1 MHRLRAASR
10 SSPRL
15 ASLYRGV
22 RGFALGGPAPKGSE
36 PSPPIQDRVGQLR
49 RPFLVVSP
57 RSGYRLNLVVP
68 TVDGAGTFGGIR
80 TALDLFETVGADVS
94 ERRIVSVARHPP
106 QGPVAVPAYTP
117 VDGGDDP
124 EIPLQLVRASRAAD
138 RLAVRP
144 NDVFL
149 ATYWTTAEFVGRIRR
164 WQGTTYGFVP
174 ERFGYV
180 IQDFEPGFYA
190 FSAEWMLARATYNQP
205 AETIAVYNTSALRDH
220 FHGTG
225 IRFEQEYT
233 FEPRLLPELRAAM
246 AAPPTVRSRT
256 IVVYGRPGTPR
267 NAFPAIVDGLRAWH
281 AANADASRW
290 DLVSVGRS
298 HPDIDLGGGA
308 VLRSIGKLDLDGYA
322 ALLRRAAIGIS
333 LMISPHPSY
342 PPLEMASLGMLVLTN
357 RFGAKDLSTWHSN
370 IRTTDDISAEGLA
383 TQLEAICLA
392 FEQDPDLGVAG
403 RALRPEFLSETPAF
417 PFASRLATDLR
428 AGVRDGDLG
437 AVAPFEQSETATPR

>member
-1 MHRLRAASR
+1 VHRLRAASR

-15 ASLYRGV
+15 AGLYRGV
-22 RGFALGGPAPKGSE
+22 RGFALGGPAPKGSA

-49 RPFLVVSP
+49 RPSLVASP

-106 QGPVAVPAYTP
+106 QGAAAVTAYTP
-117 VDGGDDP
+117 VDDGDDP
-124 EIPLQLVRASRAAD
+124 EIPLQLVRASRATD
-138 RLAVRP
+138 RLAIRAD
-144 NDVFL
+144 DVFM
-149 ATYWTTAEFVGRIRR
+149 ATYWTTAELVGRIRR
-164 WQGTTYGFVP
+164 WQGTTYGSVP

-190 FSAEWMLARATYNQP
+190 FSAEWMLARATYDQP
-205 AETIAVYNTSALRDH
+205 DETIGVYNTSALREY

-225 IRFEQEYT
+225 IRFEQEYA
-233 FEPRLLPELRAAM
+233 FEPRLLSELRAAM

-281 AANADASRW
+281 AANADASPW
-290 DLVSVGRS
+290 ELVSVGRS
-298 HPDIDLGGGA
+298 HPDIELGGGA

-342 PPLEMASLGMLVLTN
+342 PPLEMATLGMLVLTN

-383 TQLEAICLA
+383 AELEAMCLA
-392 FEQDPDLGVAG
+392 FEKDPDVGVTG

-417 PFASRLATDLR
+417 PFASQLAADLR
-428 AGVRDGDLG
+428 AGVQDRGLSG
-437 AVAPFEQSETATPR
+437 GAPFEQSETATPR

>member
-1 MHRLRAASR
+1 MHRLRATFR

-22 RGFALGGPAPKGSE
+22 RGFALGGSATKVSE
-36 PSPPIQDRVGQLR
+36 PFPPIQDRVGQLR
-49 RPFLVVSP
+49 RPSLAASP
-57 RSGYRLNLVVP
+57 RSEYRLNLVVP

-80 TALDLFETVGADVS
+80 TALDLFESVGAEVS

-106 QGPVAVPAYTP
+106 EGGVAVPAYTP

-124 EIPLQLVRASRAAD
+124 EIPLQLVRASRASD

-144 NDVFL
+144 NDVFV
-149 ATYWTTAEFVGRIRR
+149 ATYWTTAELVRRIRR
-164 WQGTTYGFVP
+164 WQRTTYGSAP
-174 ERFGYV
+174 ERFAYV
-180 IQDFEPGFYA
+180 IQDFEPGFNA
-190 FSAEWMLARATYNQP
+190 FSAEWMLARATYDQS
-205 AETIAVYNTSALRDH
+205 AETIGVYNTSTLRDY

-233 FEPRLLPELRAAM
+233 FEPRILPELRAAM
-246 AAPPTVRSRT
+246 AASPTVRSRT

-281 AANADASRW
+281 AAFNDASRW
-290 DLVSVGRS
+290 ELVSVGRS

-322 ALLRRAAIGIS
+322 ALLRRAALGIS

-342 PPLEMASLGMLVLTN
+342 PPLEMANLGMLVLTN
-357 RFGAKDLSTWHSN
+357 RFGPKDLSTWHSN

-383 TQLEAICLA
+383 TALEAMCLA
-392 FEQDPDLGVAG
+392 FEKDPDLGLAG

-417 PFASRLATDLR
+417 PFASQLATDLR
-428 AGVRDGDLG
+428 AGVRDGELG
-437 AVAPFEQSETATPR
+437 TRASFERRENATPR

>member
-1 MHRLRAASR
+1 
-10 SSPRL
+10 
-15 ASLYRGV
+15 
-22 RGFALGGPAPKGSE
+22 
-36 PSPPIQDRVGQLR
+36 
-49 RPFLVVSP
+49 
-57 RSGYRLNLVVP
+57 
-68 TVDGAGTFGGIR
+68 
-80 TALDLFETVGADVS
+80 
-94 ERRIVSVARHPP
+94 
-106 QGPVAVPAYTP
+106 
-117 VDGGDDP
+117 
-124 EIPLQLVRASRAAD
+124 
-138 RLAVRP
+138 
-144 NDVFL
+144 
-149 ATYWTTAEFVGRIRR
+149 
-164 WQGTTYGFVP
+164 
-174 ERFGYV
+174 
-180 IQDFEPGFYA
+180 
-190 FSAEWMLARATYNQP
+190 MLARATYDQP
-205 AETIAVYNTSALRDH
+205 HETIGVYNTSALRDH

-290 DLVSVGRS
+290 ELVSVGRS

-322 ALLRRAAIGIS
+322 ALLRRAAVGIS

-342 PPLEMASLGMLVLTN
+342 PPLEMATLGMLVLTN

-383 TQLEAICLA
+383 AELGSLCLA

-403 RALRPEFLSETPAF
+403 RALRPGFLSDTPAF

-428 AGVRDGDLG
+428 AGVPGRDVSVGTP
-437 AVAPFEQSETATPR
+437 VEQSESATPG

>member
-1 MHRLRAASR
+1 VHRLRATFR
-10 SSPRL
+10 SSSRL
-15 ASLYRGV
+15 GSLYRGV
-22 RGFALGGPAPKGSE
+22 RGFALGGSATKGSE
-36 PSPPIQDRVGQLR
+36 PIPPIQDRVGQLR
-49 RPFLVVSP
+49 RPSLVASP
-57 RSGYRLNLVVP
+57 RSAYRLNLVVP

-80 TALDLFETVGADVS
+80 TALDLFESVGGDVS

-106 QGPVAVPAYTP
+106 QGGVAVPAYAP

-124 EIPLQLVRASRAAD
+124 EIPLQLVRASRPSD

-144 NDVFL
+144 NDVFV
-149 ATYWTTAEFVGRIRR
+149 ATYWTTAELVRRIRQ
-164 WQGTTYGFVP
+164 WQRTTYGSAP
-174 ERFGYV
+174 ERFAYV
-180 IQDFEPGFYA
+180 IQDFEPGFNA
-190 FSAEWMLARATYNQP
+190 FSAEWMLARATYDQP
-205 AETIAVYNTSALRDH
+205 AETIGVYNTSVLRDY

-225 IRFEQEYT
+225 IRFDQEYS

-267 NAFPAIVDGLRAWH
+267 NGFPAIVDGLRAWQ
-281 AANADASRW
+281 AGNADASRW
-290 DLVSVGRS
+290 ELVSVGRS

-308 VLRSIGKLDLDGYA
+308 VLRSIGKLDLDGYG
-322 ALLRRAAIGIS
+322 ALLRRASIGIS

-342 PPLEMASLGMLVLTN
+342 PPLEMANLGMLVLTN
-357 RFGAKDLSTWHSN
+357 RFGPKDLATWHSN

-383 TQLEAICLA
+383 AALEAMCLA
-392 FEQDPDLGVAG
+392 LEQDPDLGLRG

-428 AGVRDGDLG
+428 AGIRDGAPG
-437 AVAPFEQSETATPR
+437 TGGPFERSESATPR